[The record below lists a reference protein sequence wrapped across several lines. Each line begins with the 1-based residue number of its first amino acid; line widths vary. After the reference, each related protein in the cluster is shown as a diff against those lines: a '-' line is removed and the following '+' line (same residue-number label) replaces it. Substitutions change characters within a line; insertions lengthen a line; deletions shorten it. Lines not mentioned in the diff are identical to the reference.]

1 MTKEQ
6 EEVLFSIQDTVKLTK
21 LLPLTLSQETMNNNR
36 KQLLV
41 IDVNAIPSE
50 MKGETEDIA
59 TIGDTY
65 KEMYPDYDFLFIN
78 TSRQNMEGNVTNHP
92 PVYVI

>member
-6 EEVLFSIQDTVKLTK
+6 EEAMNTLAGIIRDSGF
-21 LLPLTLSQETMNNNR
+21 LPITRTEDRR

-50 MKGETEDIA
+50 MKGETEDIV
-59 TIGDTY
+59 TIRDTY

>member
-6 EEVLFSIQDTVKLTK
+6 EEAMNMLAGIIRDSGF
-21 LLPLTLSQETMNNNR
+21 LPITRTEDNR

-41 IDVNAIPSE
+41 IDINTIPSE
-50 MKGETEDIA
+50 MKDEAQE
-59 TIGDTY
+59 IGILRDTY

-78 TSRQNMEGNVTNHP
+78 TGRQNMEGNVANNP

>member
-6 EEVLFSIQDTVKLTK
+6 KEALDALIEIIKATGF
-21 LLPLTLSQETMNNNR
+21 LPLTLSQEIINDSR

-41 IDVNAIPSE
+41 IDINAIPSE
-50 MKGETEDIA
+50 MKGETEDIV
-59 TIGDTY
+59 TIRDTY

-78 TSRQNMEGNVTNHP
+78 TGRQNMEGNVANNP

>member
-36 KQLLV
+36 AKRMFLYMAEKAAHYWFEELHPER
-41 IDVNAIPSE
+41 IDVGTGKIQVVANGTFNSKYNMTIP
-50 MKGETEDIA
+50 
-59 TIGDTY
+59 
-65 KEMYPDYDFLFIN
+65 KELEEY
-78 TSRQNMEGNVTNHP
+78 EG
-92 PVYVI
+92 